1 MDDIKIADLSP
12 KKADGEEE
20 SEIDEQLLAL
30 IQEQKSN
37 GNIEKAPVS
46 YTHLI
51 MQKRKESSS

>member
-30 IQEQKSN
+30 IQEQKATE
-37 GNIEKAPVS
+37 I
-46 YTHLI
+46 
-51 MQKRKESSS
+51 